1 MDIYYERTYKR
12 GERKAK
18 MSELFL
24 GLDLGTQGVR
34 IVIVDGGG
42 NIASSAEDIFKES
55 PTDPSHWWEIAKDSL
70 GSAISRL
77 KRKDKILSL
86 IVTSTSGTVVCI
98 DDDGEPLIPALM
110 YNDPRGFE
118 ESKILNECLKD
129 LTEKLG
135 YKFNAS
141 YALSKILW
149 LKNNL
154 PEIYEKTR
162 YFLSP
167 TDFINLKLTGIL
179 GITDHTN
186 ALKFGFDLIDYRW
199 PSKIEELG
207 IEINKLPKVTT
218 PGEFIGNVKRELLE
232 EFGINYDIP
241 VFTGLTDGTSGQ
253 IASGAVKIGESS
265 TTLGTTLVIKC
276 VSSSLIKDP
285 LGRFYSHLHPEK
297 KSWFPGGSSNVGG
310 EALEKVFPGE
320 SYKEFDKRIEN
331 LIPSPLIVYPLV
343 REGERFPFVN
353 PKAVGFVIGYPS
365 SKEELYLGYLEGVAY
380 VERLCYEMLSKIGVE
395 SSDTIYT
402 VGGGSRSPIWLK
414 IRANIMNK
422 ILKRPRNATSG
433 MGVAILGAS
442 KTLYSSLDSAVSYMV
457 KIDTEVEPDKGLV
470 SIYEDRYRKFIGI
483 LSEKGYI

>member
-1 MDIYYERTYKR
+1 
-12 GERKAK
+12 

-34 IVIVDGGG
+34 IVIVDEKG

-55 PTDPSHWWEIAKDSL
+55 PMDPSHWWKIAKDCL

-77 KRKDKILSL
+77 KKGDKILSL
-86 IVTSTSGTVVCI
+86 IVTSTSGTVVCVN
-98 DDDGEPLIPALM
+98 DSGESLIPALM
-110 YNDPRGFE
+110 YNDPRGSE
-118 ESKILNECLKD
+118 ESRILNECLKD

-154 PEIYEKTR
+154 QEIYEKTR

-186 ALKFGFDLIDYRW
+186 ALKFGFDLVDYRW
-199 PSKIEELG
+199 PSEIEELG
-207 IEINKLPKVTT
+207 IEINKLPDVKT
-218 PGEFIGNVKRELLE
+218 PGTFIGNVKRELLK

-265 TTLGTTLVIKC
+265 TTLGTTLVIKG

-310 EALEKVFPGE
+310 EALEKIFPGE
-320 SYKEFDKRIEN
+320 NYRELDKKIED
-331 LIPSPLIVYPLV
+331 LIPSSLIVYPLV

-353 PKAVGFVIGYPS
+353 PKAYGFVIGDPS

-380 VERLCYEMLSKIGVE
+380 VERLCYEMLSKLGVE
-395 SSDTIYT
+395 SSNTIYT
-402 VGGGSRSPIWLK
+402 VGGGSKSLIWIK
-414 IRANIMNK
+414 IRANVMNK
-422 ILKRPRNATSG
+422 ILKRPKNPASG

-442 KTLYSSLDSAVSYMV
+442 KTFYESLESAVSYMV
-457 KIDTEVEPDKGLV
+457 KIDTKIEPDKELV
-470 SIYEDRYRKFIGI
+470 SVYEDRYGKFIES
-483 LSEKGYI
+483 LSERGYM

>member
-1 MDIYYERTYKR
+1 
-12 GERKAK
+12 

-34 IVIVDGGG
+34 IVIVDKDG
-42 NIASSAEDIFKES
+42 NILSASEDIFKEDS
-55 PTDPSHWWEIAKDSL
+55 TDPSYWWRISREVL
-70 GSAISRL
+70 GSAISGL
-77 KRKDKILSL
+77 KKDDRILS
-86 IVTSTSGTVVCI
+86 IAVTSTSGTVVCV
-98 DDDGEPLIPALM
+98 DDRGEPLMPALM
-110 YNDPRGFE
+110 YSDLRGAE
-118 ESKILNECLKD
+118 ESKILNEYLKE

-135 YKFNAS
+135 YRFNAS

-154 PEIYEKTR
+154 PEVYKKTR

-167 TDFINLKLTGIL
+167 TDFINLKLTGVL

-186 ALKFGFDLIDYRW
+186 ALKFGFDLVDYRW
-199 PSKIEELG
+199 SPRIEELG
-207 IEINKLPKVTT
+207 IEIDKLPKVTT

-253 IASGAVKIGESS
+253 IASGAVRIGESS
-265 TTLGTTLVIKC
+265 TTLGTTLVIKG

-297 KSWFPGGSSNVGG
+297 NRWFPGGSSNVGG

-320 SYKEFDKRIEN
+320 NYRELDKRIEN
-331 LIPSPLIVYPLV
+331 LVPSSLIVYPLV

-353 PKAVGFVIGYPS
+353 PKATGFVVGNPS

-380 VERLCYEMLSKIGVE
+380 VERLCYEMLSEIGVE
-395 SSDTIYT
+395 SSDTVYT
-402 VGGGSRSPIWLK
+402 VGGGSKSYIWLR
-414 IRANIMNK
+414 IRASIMNK
-422 ILKRPRNATSG
+422 VLKRPKSATSG

-442 KTLYSSLDSAVSYMV
+442 KTLYDSLDSAVSCMV
-457 KIDTEVEPDKGLV
+457 KIDMEVEPDKELV
-470 SIYEDRYRKFIGI
+470 SMYDDRYRKFIES
-483 LSEKGYI
+483 LSERNYL

>member
-1 MDIYYERTYKR
+1 
-12 GERKAK
+12 

-34 IVIVDGGG
+34 AVIIDRDG
-42 NIASSAEDIFKES
+42 NIISSSEDIFRENS
-55 PTDPSHWWEIAKDSL
+55 TDPSFWWKFSKECL
-70 GSAISRL
+70 GLAISRL
-77 KRKDKILSL
+77 KKDDKILSFA
-86 IVTSTSGTVVCI
+86 VTSTSGTVVCV
-98 DDDGEPLIPALM
+98 DNRGEPLIPALM
-110 YNDPRGFE
+110 YNDPRGAE
-118 ESKILNECLKD
+118 ESKILNEQLKE

-154 PEIYEKTR
+154 PDVYKKTK

-167 TDFINLKLTGIL
+167 TDFINFKLTGVL

-186 ALKFGFDLIDYRW
+186 ALKFGFDLLDYTWCPSID
-199 PSKIEELG
+199 ELG
-207 IEINKLPKVTT
+207 IEIDRLPKVTA
-218 PGEFIGNVKRELLE
+218 PGEFIGNIRQDLLE
-232 EFGINYDIP
+232 EFGINYNIP

-253 IASGAVKIGESS
+253 IASGAVKVGEFS
-265 TTLGTTLVIKC
+265 TTLGTTLVIKG

-297 KSWFPGGSSNVGG
+297 NRWFPGGSSNVGG

-320 SYKEFDKRIEN
+320 NFRELDKKIEN
-331 LIPSPLIVYPLV
+331 LIPGSLIVYPLV

-353 PKAVGFVIGYPS
+353 PKATGFVVGNPS
-365 SKEELYLGYLEGVAY
+365 SREELYLGYLEGIAY
-380 VERLCYEMLSKIGVE
+380 VERLCYEILSKAGVE

-402 VGGGSRSPIWLK
+402 VGGGSKSLIWLK
-414 IRANIMNK
+414 IRANVMNK
-422 ILKRPRNATSG
+422 ILKRPKSATSG

-442 KTLYSSLDSAVSYMV
+442 KTFYNSLDSAVSSMV
-457 KIDTEVEPDKGLV
+457 KIDLEVEPDKKLV
-470 SIYEDRYRKFIGI
+470 PMYEERYRRFIDS
-483 LSEKGYI
+483 LSERNYL